1 MDKKVIILRGPSGIG
16 KTTVAKALK
25 ERLGDG
31 WGLIDVDQI
40 KYHFPIKPDKSNRIE
55 RAEIAHDVARY
66 YLRRMVEAGYPVII
80 EEMFKP
86 RFNNEIV
93 KFLRENH
100 IPYLKVYLTAPVE
113 EIVARS
119 QAREKKIIES
129 EIRRHFSEN
138 HQLDDDDL
146 VVDTGRYDALG
157 AAELIAQQLEEF
169 AQQPPNR

>member
-1 MDKKVIILRGPSGIG
+1 MDAKVIILRGPSGIG

-25 ERLGDG
+25 ERLGED

-66 YLRRMVEAGYPVII
+66 YLRRMVDAGYRVII

-86 RFNNEIV
+86 RFNDEIV
-93 KFLRENH
+93 KFLHDNH
-100 IPYLKVYLTAPVE
+100 IPYLKVYLTASVE
-113 EIVARS
+113 DVVVRS
-119 QAREKKIIES
+119 QTREKRIIES

-146 VVDTGRYDALG
+146 VVDVAKNSPDA
-157 AAELIAQQLEEF
+157 AAELIAR
-169 AQQPPNR
+169 AV